1 MLQFPAHFAEEKEFT
16 LKPVRQINWMELS
29 GLLVGVFITFA
40 VMVFGAVLYAKLF
53 STGVIGVEEYKLYSN
68 FEKAQGLHSGTTVQI
83 SGVDVGHV
91 SDLKIDPSGK
101 VRMEFT
107 IKKEFQQWITD
118 SSSIYAIRDQNVI
131 SERVVNIDIR
141 KGEGRVLQDGE
152 MITAGKAQ
160 DIETVL
166 ETVNQVL
173 ERVTVLINEA
183 DTLVSLV
190 MDTGTTVGALL
201 GSKTIYEKLNTQLD
215 RLDRFSYTGTILL
228 NEMNSEIPP
237 LLYRADT
244 ITQQLSVLTTGLEN
258 TPEKINGTFRSLDT
272 IFVKMNGAIDSLGGM
287 MGNVSGVV
295 SRGEETLQNADDL
308 LEGLSSMWIIRRSMP
323 VRDSVPFVAE
333 DKW

>member
-1 MLQFPAHFAEEKEFT
+1 
-16 LKPVRQINWMELS
+16 MELS

-40 VMVFGAVLYAKLF
+40 IMVFAGVLYAKLF

-131 SERVVNIDIR
+131 SERVVNIDIH
-141 KGEGRVLQDGE
+141 KGEGKVLQDGE

-244 ITQQLSVLTTGLEN
+244 ITQQLSLLTTGLEN

-272 IFVKMNGAIDSLGGM
+272 VFVKMNGAIDSLSGM

-308 LEGLSSMWIIRRSMP
+308 LEGISNMWIIRRSMP

>member
-1 MLQFPAHFAEEKEFT
+1 M
-16 LKPVRQINWMELS
+16 RQINWMELS

-40 VMVFGAVLYAKLF
+40 IMVFAGVLYAKLF

-131 SERVVNIDIR
+131 SERVVNIDIH
-141 KGEGRVLQDGE
+141 KGEGKVLQDGE

-244 ITQQLSVLTTGLEN
+244 ITQQLSLLTTGLEN

-272 IFVKMNGAIDSLGGM
+272 VFVKMNGAIDSLSGM

-308 LEGLSSMWIIRRSMP
+308 LEGISNMWIIRRSMP